1 MNDLNEIVVSF
12 ENDKNHNYIQQTHS
26 EENSNKDKISDESQI
41 TYVLFHFYENLG
53 KRFYK
58 KTIKEIDSLLNGQN
72 IDEFNRAWK
81 IHILRI
87 RARLKVIK
95 KKIEKYLIH
104 HAEKMKFKYE
114 VNSIKRYLNQ
124 VLDNLNIF
132 VQKFSNSKQE
142 EEIEKVDNLLYCYFE
157 YIYLYC
163 LFNKKLGNIIA
174 IIPYLSYFLSL
185 YNETKLIYK
194 SDSTLFQLEKCFL
207 LLIQT
212 LISNKD
218 YISSINNIDI
228 STKICLNHI
237 IYNIKDFS
245 DGVFID
251 DKKKSL
257 IIKNKENI
265 ILNKNFQEM
274 EIEKA
279 YGDKNIKRILFNL
292 IILFYYRGI
301 CYENIGKINFSI
313 KSYYQ
318 SLWFINNFFYHSA
331 SKMSLLFKNTLERS
345 LEVKRAI
352 DYIIRRINFYER
364 MQYFLKRQ
372 LDKKKSEEENKDIM
386 YDHLLNGIRLKNLEN
401 KLLKLNINEVDT
413 VNRFDVKKNVKDING
428 RKREGIYKNI
438 FMSDTRLL
446 NSYLREDFRHII
458 DSMDKIKTLNIDLA
472 TRDKIQKYLRGIYFD
487 KSLKKL
493 KQKNKIKN
501 MKMKTNSTPNI
512 TKNIKGKSNII
523 LIKENKSGLLKKN
536 NSTPNTFRLIRNN
549 INKKEIPTPTTKRR
563 VFLSNKTLKFTEIPT
578 CKNFSE
584 SLLPQT
590 TNKTN
595 RPKSSMSVRRQIS
608 YDTQDIK
615 RVFTPITTS
624 RNNLNYKNKT
634 IVTPMDKQKNKIQ
647 RLYSMKKGNKT
658 PRAQSAKLFKKIP
671 TEDKKL
677 NKFFNKKYLRKRNYI
692 KMLEDRDIKFQKCI
706 LKIKKE
712 QKPKNDIYTKETMK
726 QNANELFQRVMGLY
740 LISNTNMN
748 NNKTPNIDKKSRL
761 DEKLRDALVSSLDN
775 AAIRKYNIQKDIERN
790 KRRPM
795 TEQMSLSLKNINE
808 INKNI
813 IKDIDNKLEEIKQ
826 REIIE
831 IKNYQRT
838 INNKYIK
845 KREED
850 KKDIMINEIKSAN
863 TTPSYKK
870 IKGKFSYENYNNKEH
885 YFYSSDKK

>member
-72 IDEFNRAWK
+72 IDEFDRAWK

-114 VNSIKRYLNQ
+114 INSIKKYLNQ

-142 EEIEKVDNLLYCYFE
+142 EVIEKVDNLLYCYFE

-194 SDSTLFQLEKCFL
+194 SDRTLFQLEKCFL

-512 TKNIKGKSNII
+512 TKNIKGKSNIV
-523 LIKENKSGLLKKN
+523 LIKENKGGFLKKN
-536 NSTPNTFRLIRNN
+536 NSTPNTFRLIKNN
-549 INKKEIPTPTTKRR
+549 LNKKEIPTPTTKRR

-584 SLLPQT
+584 SLLQQT

-595 RPKSSMSVRRQIS
+595 RPKSSMSIRRQIS

-624 RNNLNYKNKT
+624 RNYLNYKNKT

-658 PRAQSAKLFKKIP
+658 LRAQSAKLFKKIP

-795 TEQMSLSLKNINE
+795 TEQMSLSSKNINE

-838 INNKYIK
+838 VNNKYIK